1 MTQWRP
7 RRHSQKDHDDLVLMM
22 ANYFKNQGYSN
33 IQADI
38 ANYPTPPIIEGQDQN
53 HRPDLLCDKTLYTQI
68 ILEAETE
75 DTIDDEHTASQWSLF
90 ANWANEHNN
99 EFHLVVPK
107 DYREVAK
114 KRLKELGINAH
125 EIWTPQ

>member
-1 MTQWRP
+1 MPQI
-7 RRHSQKDHDDLVLMM
+7 RRERRSQKDHDDLVLMM
-22 ANYFKNQGYSN
+22 VNYFEKQGYTN

-38 ANYPTPPIIEGQDQN
+38 ENYTTPPIIKGQDRN
-53 HRPDLLCDKTLYTQI
+53 HRPDILCDKTPYTQI

-90 ANWANEHNN
+90 AKWANEHSN

-107 DYREVAK
+107 GCREDAK
-114 KRLKELGINAH
+114 KRLNELSISAH
-125 EIWTPQ
+125 SIWTP

>member
-1 MTQWRP
+1 MSP
-7 RRHSQKDHDDLVLMM
+7 RRSQKDHDGLILMM
-22 ANYFKNQGYSN
+22 AECFEKRGYTD

-38 ANYPTPPIIEGQDQN
+38 EGYPTPPVIQGQPQN
-53 HRPDLLCDKTLYTQI
+53 HRPDLLCNKTSSTQI

-90 ANWANEHNN
+90 ADWANNHGN

-107 DYREVAK
+107 GCVKAAK
-114 KRLKELGINAH
+114 ERLRELGIDADR
-125 EIWTPQ
+125 IWTPN